1 VIAVDGALS
10 FDALLQRIHP
20 AASRVRTLARE
31 TPATFLMFDL
41 LVDARGA
48 LLDLPLDERRA
59 EDRAAAHGGL
69 RGSSGG
75 VWTRRPPRAC
85 SRK

>member
-1 VIAVDGALS
+1 
-10 FDALLQRIHP
+10 
-20 AASRVRTLARE
+20 
-31 TPATFLMFDL
+31 MFDL

-48 LLDLPLDERRA
+48 LLDLPLDERHA
-59 EDRAAAHGGL
+59 EDQAAAHGGL